1 MGNMRIVSELYTY
14 LEQELRSTLYMGVNP
29 GGMGGGGDASPQLLE
44 WGGRISNYPPPP

>member
-29 GGMGGGGDASPQLLE
+29 GGMGRGGVPPVFGV
-44 WGGRISNYPPPP
+44 GGTNF